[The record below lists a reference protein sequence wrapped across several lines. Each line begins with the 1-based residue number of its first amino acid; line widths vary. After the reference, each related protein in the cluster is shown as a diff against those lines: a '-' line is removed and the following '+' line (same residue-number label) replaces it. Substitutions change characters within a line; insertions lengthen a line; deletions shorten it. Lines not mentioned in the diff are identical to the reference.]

1 MKLKLDENIDPRA
14 KEILTQAGHDVLSMP
29 EEALSGVSD
38 DVLGAVA
45 SREER
50 CLLTLD
56 MDFANI
62 FAYPPE
68 RYAGLVVLRHPHPTV
83 KGLLNLVHQFTISL
97 SSHNPR
103 GQLWIV
109 EPGRLRIHEETEA
122 SNS

>member
-14 KEILTQAGHDVLSMP
+14 KEILERAGHNVLTMP
-29 EEALSGVSD
+29 EEALSGISD
-38 DVLGAVA
+38 DVIAAAV

-62 FAYPPE
+62 FAYPPG
-68 RYAGLVVLRHPHPTV
+68 RYVGLVVLRHPHPTV

-97 SSHNPR
+97 RSHNPH

-109 EPGRLRIHEETEA
+109 EPGRLRIHEETE
-122 SNS
+122 SE

>member
-14 KEILTQAGHDVLSMP
+14 KEILERAGHNVLTMP
-29 EEALSGVSD
+29 EEALSGISD
-38 DVLGAVA
+38 DVIAAAV

-62 FAYPPE
+62 FAYSPG
-68 RYAGLVVLRHPHPTV
+68 RYVGLVVLRHPHPTV

-97 SSHNPR
+97 RSHNPR
-103 GQLWIV
+103 GQLWII

>member
-14 KEILTQAGHDVLSMP
+14 KEILAQAGHDVLTVRG
-29 EEALSGVSD
+29 EALSGASD
-38 DVLGAVA
+38 EAVAVAA
-45 SREER
+45 SREGR

-56 MDFANI
+56 LDFADV

-83 KGLLNLVHQFTISL
+83 KGLLNLVQQFTISL
-97 SSHNPR
+97 RSHNPH

-109 EPGRLRIHEETEA
+109 EPGRLRIHEEIGGE
-122 SNS
+122 